1 MCIPIQNKTSMS
13 TEDLLIKKIE
23 GAIRGIRMG
32 NKAPKDVA
40 SEVAHGFA
48 RLKTLNEGMHDD
60 LMEKYKN
67 VVKDYNQKH
76 K

>member
-1 MCIPIQNKTSMS
+1 MA

-23 GAIRGIRMG
+23 GAIRGIRLG
-32 NKAPKDVA
+32 TKEPKDVA
-40 SEVAHGFA
+40 SEVSHAFA
-48 RLKTLNEGMHDD
+48 RLKTLNEGMHNE

-67 VVKDYNQKH
+67 VTEDYKNRK

>member
-1 MCIPIQNKTSMS
+1 MS
-13 TEDLLIKKIE
+13 NTTEDLLIRKIE

-32 NKAPKDVA
+32 NKEPKDVA
-40 SEVAHGFA
+40 SEVSHAFA
-48 RLKTLNEGMHDD
+48 RLKTLNIGMYEE

-67 VVKDYNQKH
+67 VIADRNKNK

>member
-1 MCIPIQNKTSMS
+1 MS

-32 NKAPKDVA
+32 TKKPKDVA
-40 SEVAHGFA
+40 SEVSHAFA
-48 RLKTLNEGMHDD
+48 RLKTLNPMMGED
-60 LMEKYKN
+60 LLEKYKN
-67 VVKDYNQKH
+67 VVADRNKSK

>member
-1 MCIPIQNKTSMS
+1 MS

-32 NKAPKDVA
+32 TKKPKDVA

-48 RLKTLNEGMHDD
+48 RLKTVNEGMASD

-67 VVKDYNQKH
+67 VVADYSKKH
-76 K
+76 KE